1 MNDNRPKPQD
11 ITLNR
16 DKSRKHTNDELL
28 TLFNELIA
36 YIDQLINLG
45 PKPFRLEYLIYQ
57 KNTILDEIHNLKL

>member
-1 MNDNRPKPQD
+1 MNDNRPNPQD
-11 ITLNR
+11 TTMNR
-16 DKSRKHTNDELL
+16 GKSRKHTNDELL
-28 TLFNELIA
+28 TLFNELIS

>member
-1 MNDNRPKPQD
+1 MNDNRPNPQD
-11 ITLNR
+11 TTLNR
-16 DKSRKHTNDELL
+16 GKSQKQTNNELL
-28 TLFNELIA
+28 TLFNELID

>member
-11 ITLNR
+11 TTLNR